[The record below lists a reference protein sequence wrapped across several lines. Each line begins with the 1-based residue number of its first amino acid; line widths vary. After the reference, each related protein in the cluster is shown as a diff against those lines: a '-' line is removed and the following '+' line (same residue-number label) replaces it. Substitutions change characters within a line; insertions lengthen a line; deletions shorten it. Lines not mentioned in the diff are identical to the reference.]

1 MANGRINGSV
11 AQRGDS
17 YSYYIDW
24 QSEADINSNSSLVK
38 AWVHIACSAH
48 NASHTGCTQSLYI
61 SGVQFTNTLTVNL
74 SAGVDILLVYGETRV
89 YHNNDGTQAVTI
101 SASSNLPSGN
111 GWGPGSGSASATVGL
126 DTIPRYANLTNLYV
140 VNRTL
145 NSITLGYNT
154 DRAARLFVKL
164 DSTDW
169 LNNGQPFVDNT
180 TSGML
185 TINYKDRAA
194 TERLDP
200 NTDYGITVLCQSTQS
215 GLNTSVRIVV
225 RTLDIARI
233 SSVSSVDFGENVN
246 LKFYNLEN
254 GTSKLTVKVA
264 DTEICTRENLAS
276 NYILEFTKEEL
287 SKMVKFLKKEE
298 TQVTYIVTTNNK
310 YTASATA
317 TITLKVSLYIKKNGT
332 WLKAKLHKKEQSWKL
347 ARLFFKVDGVW
358 RNTV

>member
-1 MANGRINGSV
+1 MANGRINGAV
-11 AQRGDS
+11 GARADS

-24 QSEADINSNSSLVK
+24 QSEPDINSNSSLVK
-38 AWVHIACSAH
+38 AWAHISCSKH
-48 NASHTGCTQSLYI
+48 NASHTSCVQNLYI
-61 SGVQFTNTLTVNL
+61 NGVHFTNTLSVNL
-74 SAGVDILLVYGETRV
+74 SPGADVMLVYGETRV
-89 YHNNDGTQAVTI
+89 YHNSNGAQAVTI

-111 GWGPGSGSASATVGL
+111 GWGPSSGSASATVAL
-126 DTIPRYANLTNLYV
+126 DTIPRYANLTSLSV
-140 VNRTL
+140 KDRTL
-145 NSITLGYNT
+145 ESITLQYTT
-154 DRAARLFVKL
+154 DKQASLFVKL

-180 TSGML
+180 TAGEF

-194 TERLDP
+194 TKRLDP
-200 NTDYGITVLCQSTQS
+200 NTDYGITVLCRSTQS

-264 DTEICTRENLAS
+264 DTEICIRENLAS

-310 YTASATA
+310 YTASVTA
-317 TITLKVSLYIKKNGT
+317 TITLKASLYIKKNGT

-347 ARLFFKVDGVW
+347 TRLFFKVNGVW